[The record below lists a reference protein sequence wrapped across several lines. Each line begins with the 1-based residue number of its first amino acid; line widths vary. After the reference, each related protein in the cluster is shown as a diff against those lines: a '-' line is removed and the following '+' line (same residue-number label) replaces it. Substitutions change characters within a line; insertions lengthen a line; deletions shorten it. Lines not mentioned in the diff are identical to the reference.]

1 MIPIL
6 EKSLAP
12 RLLTWYISSRSLF
25 FRSEFCEVTLIRR
38 HIVGVPRWNL
48 YQKAKML
55 SMHSRAR
62 GGWCKPA

>member
-12 RLLTWYISSRSLF
+12 RLLAWYISSRSLF

-48 YQKAKML
+48 YQKAKMFQCI
-55 SMHSRAR
+55 HEREV
-62 GGWCKPA
+62 GCKPA